1 MSKGEQ
7 LSIEIDL
14 TRNVMESSSTVPRI
28 SEATQALRIV
38 DGYQQ
43 TAWRTPAR
51 VLHRR
56 PLTRSE
62 LTGPTDLSARL
73 GLLGAD
79 VAGRGALRALGQ
91 LIQLRIAIRDEDG
104 LPVAGTMV
112 EIWQANSAGRY
123 AHPNDSDHAP
133 LDPHFQGTARVQT
146 DASGMIEIRT
156 IKPGAYPVPGP
167 ERWWRPPHIHFSVW
181 GKVWLSRVVTQMYF
195 PGEVLNAQDL
205 IFNAVPDVIARER
218 QVARAL
224 PTRDGPLDALVF
236 EHTIIVRG
244 KRATP
249 AAN

>member
-1 MSKGEQ
+1 M
-7 LSIEIDL
+7 SIEVDL
-14 TRNVMESSSTVPRI
+14 TKKTVKSGYTVPRI
-28 SEATQALRIV
+28 SEGTQPLRIV
-38 DGYQQ
+38 TGYEQ
-43 TAWRTPAR
+43 TSRRTPAR

-56 PLTRSE
+56 PPTRSE
-62 LTGPTDLSARL
+62 LTGPTDLSPRL
-73 GLLGAD
+73 GLHGAD
-79 VAGRGALRALGQ
+79 AAGQGALRALGQ
-91 LIQLRIAIRDEDG
+91 LIHLRIAIRDEDG
-104 LPVAGTMV
+104 SPVAGTMV
-112 EIWQANSAGRY
+112 EMWQANAAGRY

-133 LDPHFQGTARVQT
+133 LDPHFQGTARVRT

-167 ERWWRPPHIHFSVW
+167 ERWWRPPHVHFSVW

-195 PGEVLNAQDL
+195 PGEVLNSDDL

-218 QVARAL
+218 QVARAV

-249 AAN
+249 AAS